1 MITNP
6 IQSTDAPLMEH
17 PYEELKEIKT
27 AIFEAVI
34 LMVTDSNGIITAVND
49 RFCEISKY
57 SRTELIGQD
66 HTILNSRL
74 HSKEFFRTMRTTI
87 EEGRTW
93 SGEVCNRAKDG
104 SIYWLHTTVVPLS
117 NGKGILYQYISIRT
131 DITDDKNTQV
141 IKHYENHDFLTGLPN
156 RRLLASKLNLLIDK
170 NKEEHSKF
178 AVFFIDINRF
188 RHINDAL
195 GHKIGDLYLVEVAKR
210 FQITD
215 PSGSSFYRLNGDEFV
230 FLLEDMN
237 LLTEMATNLME
248 IFEKPFT
255 FNNHEFYSTVSV
267 GISQFPQHGTDS
279 DDLMVNAELAMY
291 VSKNRKG
298 NQFELFK
305 HNMQGKSEHI
315 LVFETRLRNAIKEN
329 LLELHYQPKMEL
341 KTEKLI
347 GMEALLRWYDEEL
360 GQIPPNEFIP
370 LAEECGLI
378 SDIGE
383 WVVKKTALQIK
394 EWEKQ
399 FLFDLRVAVN
409 ISPLHFKEPDFVDR
423 LTEIIE
429 ETKIRPEHLE
439 IELTE
444 MSMMDYTN
452 DLINKIQQVKKLGLT
467 MAIDDFGTGYSS
479 LGYLKQFPV
488 DTLKI
493 DRSFIVS
500 ITDGES
506 GIAMVAAIIALARA
520 LKLKVVAEGVETKE
534 EIEILK
540 QYNCEYVQGYY
551 FSRPLNVGDITRKM
565 RKSMK

>member
-1 MITNP
+1 MIINP
-6 IQSTDAPLMEH
+6 IQSTDASLMEH
-17 PYEELKEIKT
+17 SYEELKEIKT

-34 LMVTDSNGIITAVND
+34 LSVTDSHGIITAVND

-57 SRTELIGQD
+57 CRAELIGQD
-66 HTILNSRL
+66 YNILNSRL
-74 HSKEFFRTMRTTI
+74 HSNEFFKTMRTTI
-87 EEGRTW
+87 ENGRSW
-93 SGEVCNRAKDG
+93 SGEICNRAKDG
-104 SIYWLHTTVVPLS
+104 SIYWLHTTVVPFS
-117 NGKGILYQYISIRT
+117 NENGTSYQYISVRT

-141 IKHYENHDFLTGLPN
+141 IKHYENHDTLTGLPN
-156 RRLLASKLNLLIDK
+156 RRLLASKLNLLVEK
-170 NKEEHSKF
+170 NKEKHSKF

-237 LLTEMATNLME
+237 LLTEMATKLME

-267 GISQFPQHGTDS
+267 GISQFPQHGS
-279 DDLMVNAELAMY
+279 DLDNLMVNAELAMY

-298 NQFELFK
+298 NQFEFFK
-305 HNMQGKSEHI
+305 HTMQGKSEHI
-315 LVFETRLRNAIKEN
+315 LVLETRLRIAIKEN
-329 LLELHYQPKMEL
+329 LLELHYQPKMDL

-347 GMEALLRWYDEEL
+347 GMEALLRWYDAEL

-409 ISPLHFKEPDFVDR
+409 ISPLHFKEPNFVDR

-429 ETKIRPEHLE
+429 ETKVRPQHLE

-444 MSMMDYTN
+444 MSMMDYNN
-452 DLINKIQQVKKLGLT
+452 DLINKIQEVKKLGLT
-467 MAIDDFGTGYSS
+467 VAIDDFGTGYSS

-520 LKLKVVAEGVETKE
+520 LNLKVVAEGVETKE

-551 FSRPLNVGDITRKM
+551 FSRPLNVADITRKM
-565 RKSMK
+565 EKSVK

>member
-1 MITNP
+1 MIINP
-6 IQSTDAPLMEH
+6 IQSTDASLMEH
-17 PYEELKEIKT
+17 SYEELKEIKT

-34 LMVTDSNGIITAVND
+34 LSVTDSHGIITAVND

-57 SRTELIGQD
+57 CRAELIGQD
-66 HTILNSRL
+66 YNILNSRL
-74 HSKEFFRTMRTTI
+74 HSNEFFKTMRTTI
-87 EEGRTW
+87 ENGRSW
-93 SGEVCNRAKDG
+93 SGEICNRAKDG
-104 SIYWLHTTVVPLS
+104 SIYWLHTTVVPFS
-117 NGKGILYQYISIRT
+117 NENGTSYQYISVRT

-141 IKHYENHDFLTGLPN
+141 IKHYENHDTLTGLPN
-156 RRLLASKLNLLIDK
+156 RRLLASKLNLLVEK
-170 NKEEHSKF
+170 NKEKHSKF

-237 LLTEMATNLME
+237 LLTEMATKLME

-267 GISQFPQHGTDS
+267 GISQFPQHGTDL
-279 DDLMVNAELAMY
+279 DNLMVNAELAMY

-298 NQFELFK
+298 NQFEFFK
-305 HNMQGKSEHI
+305 HTMQGKSEHI
-315 LVFETRLRNAIKEN
+315 LVLETRLRIAIKEN
-329 LLELHYQPKMEL
+329 LLELHYQPKMDL

-347 GMEALLRWYDEEL
+347 GMEALLRWYDAEL

-409 ISPLHFKEPDFVDR
+409 ISPLHFKEPNFVDR

-429 ETKIRPEHLE
+429 ETKVRPQHLE

-444 MSMMDYTN
+444 MSMMDYNN
-452 DLINKIQQVKKLGLT
+452 DLINKIQEVKKLGLT
-467 MAIDDFGTGYSS
+467 VAIDDFGTGYSS

-520 LKLKVVAEGVETKE
+520 LNLKVVAEGVETKE

-551 FSRPLNVGDITRKM
+551 FSRPLNVADITRKM
-565 RKSMK
+565 EKSVK